1 MLNKTLA
8 FVQMQTHI
16 IYINIM
22 CSPFLQDDIKMS
34 LDEQEN
40 EELK

>member
-8 FVQMQTHI
+8 FVQMQTH